1 LAEFSDWFSELWNE
15 GYYGWKGKMEAF
27 SIASAMESS
36 ESKQYC
42 VPEGTAAIRATSKDL
57 KDTEVTVLTT
67 SPFKSPNWPVQKT
80 DGL

>member
-1 LAEFSDWFSELWNE
+1 
-15 GYYGWKGKMEAF
+15 MEAF